1 MNKVIMS
8 CILAVSLS
16 GCVVYDALFM
26 AKYDTNEYG
35 LITKIKTLSE
45 TTECGN
51 KDSVSESAKSMWLYS
66 IELKNFTQ
74 YIPRNEKAFEMSSK
88 LADIT
93 KGLHNKHGDMSMVYC
108 EEKLKVISRTSEDI
122 QRALGSKP
130 R

>member
-1 MNKVIMS
+1 MNKIIS
-8 CILAVSLS
+8 ACILSMLLS
-16 GCVVYDALFM
+16 GCVVYDAFFM

-51 KDSVSESAKSMWLYS
+51 KSSVLESAKYMWIYS
-66 IELKNFTQ
+66 VELKNFTQ
-74 YIPRNEKAFEMSSK
+74 YIPRNEKAFEMSTK
-88 LADIT
+88 LTDIT
-93 KGLHNKHGDMSMVYC
+93 KGLHNKNGDMSMVYC
-108 EEKLKVISRTSEDI
+108 EEKLKVITRTSEDI